1 MRTMLH
7 NQEFKV
13 YIITKG
19 DVLRFFVIE
28 IIIGTMTY
36 SIAMRLFHNIFLASA
51 GGWAGTEGV
60 KRLYAVSKILME

>member
-51 GGWAGTEGV
+51 GG
-60 KRLYAVSKILME
+60 

>member
-1 MRTMLH
+1 MISMLR

-28 IIIGTMTY
+28 IIIGTMAY
-36 SIAMRLFHNIFLASA
+36 SIAMKLFHNMILASA

-60 KRLYAVSKILME
+60 KRLYTISKIIMK